1 MFFKLRYKDKSYI
14 YLYKKL
20 AKIQIKNLNMF
31 SYLILNYLIIN
42 NYKSVFQILKNYVI
56 LLNKFIK
63 QNILSP
69 NYIKIN

>member
-42 NYKSVFQILKNYVI
+42 NYKSVF
-56 LLNKFIK
+56 
-63 QNILSP
+63 
-69 NYIKIN
+69 